1 MELVAAVV
9 TGFGLA
15 GAAGLNAYIPLLVV
29 GLLDRFEVIALAHP
43 YDVLSSTVVLIV
55 LGVLFL
61 IEVLVDKIPAVDTI
75 NDAIQ
80 TVIRPVAGALLF
92 AGSTGALTSSPD
104 WLLFV
109 AGLLAAGGV
118 HATKTTVRP
127 AVNVSTAGVGA
138 PVLSTIEDI
147 VSAIASILAVLAP
160 ALLILF
166 VALVVW
172 SAWRVLKRFQRRLGR
187 PASTSG
193 A

>member
-1 MELVAAVV
+1 MELVTAVV

-29 GLLDRFEVIALAHP
+29 GLLDRFEVITLSDP
-43 YDVLSSTVVLIV
+43 YSVLSSTVALIV
-55 LGVLFL
+55 LGVLLL
-61 IEVLVDKIPAVDTI
+61 IEVFVDKVPAVDTI

-80 TVIRPVAGALLF
+80 TVVRPVAGAVLF
-92 AGSTGALTSSPD
+92 AASTGAFTTSPD

-127 AVNVSTAGVGA
+127 VVNVSTAGVGA
-138 PVLSTIEDI
+138 PVVSTIEDV

-160 ALLILF
+160 LLLILF
-166 VALVVW
+166 TILVVW
-172 SAWRVLKRFQRRLGR
+172 AVRRMFVRLKRRFGQP
-187 PASTSG
+187 PA
-193 A
+193 ANPA